1 MTSNIGSVKDAEH
14 TTTTETLTPAAV
26 AALPDGE
33 LNELAAQVVMG
44 WTKVIRDTPRPGG
57 YAWAVNAE
65 PGEKMDGKDGRITF
79 LYHEWGPATDIAAA
93 FSLVDMIVKPGNAV
107 IFQFEQMPRGL
118 AAAVFETDKGTPS
131 YYRSIGES
139 EHMSRARAI
148 TEAAVLAAMAMKE
161 GE

>member
-1 MTSNIGSVKDAEH
+1 MAETVITIQTLKAAAITAMSDA
-14 TTTTETLTPAAV
+14 V
-26 AALPDGE
+26 
-33 LNELAAQVVMG
+33 LNEWAAQVVMG

-65 PGEKMDGKDGRITF
+65 PGEKMDGEDGRITF

-93 FSLVDMIVKPGNAV
+93 FSLVDMIVRPGNAV
-107 IFQFEQMPRGL
+107 IFQLEQMPRGL
-118 AAAVFETDKGTPS
+118 TVAAFETDKGTPS

-139 EHMSRARAI
+139 EHTSRARAI